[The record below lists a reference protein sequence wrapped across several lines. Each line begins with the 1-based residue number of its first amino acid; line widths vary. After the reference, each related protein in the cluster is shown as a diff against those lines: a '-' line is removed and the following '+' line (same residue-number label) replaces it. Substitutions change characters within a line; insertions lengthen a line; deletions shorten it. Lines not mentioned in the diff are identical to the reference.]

1 MRLNLSTGSLLS
13 ISAPSLTR
21 PLVTSGFETA
31 HDEQRIKAAQGD
43 AMKWLKEKP
52 QQVVKLEQNLEQVRE
67 KIAELKTREK
77 ELVVKL
83 KQEELK
89 QGALTRSKMTQA
101 KLLAGE
107 LLMGLWGERLEGK
120 EELRRHINERVTKL
134 AERDLFGDDFWK
146 EGGMWKDLDKKQER
160 RRWIIVG
167 ALFLGLINFEGGTTL
182 LSTVKQDKNLFN
194 NNLKHI
200 LKIKSYHHRSKE
212 VSKIDWL
219 EVRPFF
225 NWALQRKDHRI
236 LFGLGLLNYDKKA

>member
-1 MRLNLSTGSLLS
+1 MRLNLSTDSLLS
-13 ISAPSLTR
+13 ISALSLTR
-21 PLVTSGFETA
+21 PLVTSEFETA

-67 KIAELKTREK
+67 KIAQLKAHEK

-107 LLMGLWGERLEGK
+107 LLMGLWEERLEGK
-120 EELRRHINERVTKL
+120 EELRRHINERVTKP
-134 AERDLFGDDFWK
+134 AERDLFGEGFWN
-146 EGGMWKDLDKKQER
+146 EGGKWKVLDKKQER

-167 ALFLGLINFEGGTTL
+167 ALFLDLIDFDNIENIYKL
-182 LSTVKQDKNLFN
+182 NWEN
-194 NNLKHI
+194 
-200 LKIKSYHHRSKE
+200 
-212 VSKIDWL
+212 
-219 EVRPFF
+219 VRPFF
-225 NWALQRKDHRI
+225 NWALYRNDHRI
-236 LFGLGLLNYDKKA
+236 LYGLKKLSRDGLIREIIKNTDPGFLTFY

>member
-31 HDEQRIKAAQGD
+31 HDEQLIKAAQGD

-67 KIAELKTREK
+67 KITQLKAREK

-101 KLLAGE
+101 KLLAGAV
-107 LLMGLWGERLEGK
+107 LIALWDERLEGK
-120 EELRRHINERVTKL
+120 EQLRGHINECVTKQ
-134 AERDLFGDDFWK
+134 AERALFGEDFWK
-146 EGGMWKDLDKKQER
+146 EEGKWKELDTKQER
-160 RRWIIVG
+160 RRLIIVG
-167 ALFLGLINFEGGTTL
+167 ALFLKLIDFEEQGEA
-182 LSTVKQDKNLFN
+182 K
-194 NNLKHI
+194 
-200 LKIKSYHHRSKE
+200 KIAWS
-212 VSKIDWL
+212 V
-219 EVRPFF
+219 VRPFF
-225 NWALQRKDHRI
+225 NWLIERNDHRI
-236 LFGLGLLNYDKKA
+236 LYGLNKLPRTPLGRALTKGFDPGIFEIN

>member
-1 MRLNLSTGSLLS
+1 
-13 ISAPSLTR
+13 
-21 PLVTSGFETA
+21 
-31 HDEQRIKAAQGD
+31 
-43 AMKWLKEKP
+43 MKWLKEKP

-67 KIAELKTREK
+67 KITQLKAREQ

-120 EELRRHINERVTKL
+120 EELRRHINERVTKQ

-146 EGGMWKDLDKKQER
+146 EGGMWKVLDKKQER

-167 ALFLGLINFEGGTTL
+167 ALFLDLIDFEESAYSEKTPW
-182 LSTVKQDKNLFN
+182 SKV
-194 NNLKHI
+194 
-200 LKIKSYHHRSKE
+200 RS
-212 VSKIDWL
+212 
-219 EVRPFF
+219 FF
-225 NWALQRKDHRI
+225 NWALERNDHRV
-236 LFGLGLLNYDKKA
+236 LYGLKKLPSSNMAKFFIRGNDPGNIFINIETVHM

>member
-21 PLVTSGFETA
+21 PLVTTGFETA

-52 QQVVKLEQNLEQVRE
+52 QQVVKLEQDLEQVRE
-67 KIAELKTREK
+67 KITQLKVREK

-101 KLLAGE
+101 KLLAGA
-107 LLMGLWGERLEGK
+107 LLMALWEERLEGK
-120 EELRRHINERVTKL
+120 EELRRHINERVIKQ
-134 AERDLFGDDFWK
+134 AERDLFGADFWK
-146 EGGMWKDLDKKQER
+146 EGGRWKVLDKKQER

-167 ALFLGLINFEGGTTL
+167 ALFLDLIDF
-182 LSTVKQDKNLFN
+182 
-194 NNLKHI
+194 
-200 LKIKSYHHRSKE
+200 KE
-212 VSKIDWL
+212 VGQVKKMKWSDL
-219 EVRPFF
+219 RPFF
-225 NWALQRKDHRI
+225 NCALERNDHRA
-236 LFGLGLLNYDKKA
+236 LYGLKELPSQGFVRGLIKSNDPGVFYFNH